1 MHYNQ
6 GDKNMFEFKFAD
18 VGEGIHE
25 GTITRWFFK
34 VGDQVKEGDV
44 LVKVETD
51 KLDVELTSPVA
62 GKILKRGL
70 KEGEVICVGDTIVLI
85 QEPGDTDAEVKNFY
99 SQNLNET
106 ATEEKN
112 DTQQEQTSAQ
122 TSLQTQKVLATPLVK
137 SLAKELGLDLTTIK
151 GTGANGKILKVDL
164 QNANNP
170 LQTQTQPTTSFVQK
184 QKTPTQNFAKSS
196 QETEIVKIS
205 RLRKAIA
212 QKMVLS
218 KGTIPETTLMDEVN
232 ITALVTLRKQAK
244 DQAQL
249 QGIKLTFMAF
259 IMKAVTIALQEFP
272 VFNASYDDVK
282 EEVNYKKFINLGI
295 AVDTKDG
302 LIVPNIKDTN
312 KLTLLEMAQ
321 KLQQVAKA
329 TNERKVEL
337 NQLQNGTFTITN
349 FGSIDI
355 TYGTPV
361 INYPEL
367 AILGVGKITKKPI
380 VENNQIVIADIL
392 PLSLSIDHRIIDGA
406 DGGRFLKRV
415 KELLKT
421 PTLLLLS

>member
-1 MHYNQ
+1 
-6 GDKNMFEFKFAD
+6 MFEFKFAD

-62 GKILKRGL
+62 GKILKRDL

-85 QEPGDTDAEVKNFY
+85 QEPGDTDTDVKNFS

-106 ATEEKN
+106 TTEEKN
-112 DTQQEQTSAQ
+112 DNQQTQ
-122 TSLQTQKVLATPLVK
+122 TSLQAYLPPQKVLATPLVK

-151 GTGANGKILKVDL
+151 GTGENGKILKVDL
-164 QNANNP
+164 QNTTNP
-170 LQTQTQPTTSFVQK
+170 LQPQPIQPANSFVKEQPT
-184 QKTPTQNFAKSS
+184 PTFAASS
-196 QETEIVKIS
+196 QETEVVKIS

-218 KGTIPETTLMDEVN
+218 KGKIPETTIMDEVN

-244 DQAQL
+244 DQAQS

-259 IMKAVTIALQEFP
+259 IMKAVAIALQEFP

-282 EEVNYKKFINLGI
+282 EEVTYKKFINLGV

-302 LIVPNIKDTN
+302 LIVPNIKDAN

-321 KLQQVAKA
+321 QLQQVAKS
-329 TNERKVEL
+329 TTERKVEL

-380 VENNQIVIADIL
+380 VENNQIVIADML
-392 PLSLSIDHRIIDGA
+392 PLSLAIDHRIIDGA

-415 KELLKT
+415 KELLNT

>member
-1 MHYNQ
+1 
-6 GDKNMFEFKFAD
+6 MFEFKFAD

-62 GKILKRGL
+62 GKILKRDL
-70 KEGEVICVGDTIVLI
+70 NEGEVICVGDTIVLI
-85 QEPGDTDAEVKNFY
+85 QEPGDTDADVKKFS
-99 SQNLNET
+99 SQNPNET
-106 ATEEKN
+106 AATEKN
-112 DTQQEQTSAQ
+112 DTQQAKTSAQ
-122 TSLQTQKVLATPLVK
+122 TSLPPQKVLATPLVK
-137 SLAKELGLDLTTIK
+137 SLAKELGLDLSTIK
-151 GTGANGKILKVDL
+151 GTGVNGKILKVDV
-164 QNANNP
+164 QKATNP
-170 LQTQTQPTTSFVQK
+170 LQTQPQPQTTQPTTPFVQE
-184 QKTPTQNFAKSS
+184 QPTPTPTFATSS
-196 QETEIVKIS
+196 QETEVLKIS

-218 KGTIPETTLMDEVN
+218 KGKIPETTLMDEVN

-244 DQAQL
+244 DQAKS

-259 IMKAVTIALQEFP
+259 IMKGVAIALQEFP

-282 EEVNYKKFINLGI
+282 EEVTYKKFINLGV

-302 LIVPNIKDTN
+302 LIVPNIKDAN

-321 KLQQVAKA
+321 QLQQVAKA
-329 TNERKVEL
+329 TTERKVEL

-367 AILGVGKITKKPI
+367 AILGVGKITKKPV
-380 VENNQIVIADIL
+380 VENSQIVIADML
-392 PLSLSIDHRIIDGA
+392 PLSLAIDHRIIDGA

-415 KELLKT
+415 KELLNT

>member
-1 MHYNQ
+1 
-6 GDKNMFEFKFAD
+6 MFEFKFAD

>member
-1 MHYNQ
+1 
-6 GDKNMFEFKFAD
+6 MFEFKFAD

-62 GKILKRGL
+62 GKILKRDL
-70 KEGEVICVGDTIVLI
+70 NEGEVICVGDTIVLI
-85 QEPGDTDAEVKNFY
+85 QESGDTDADVKKFS
-99 SQNLNET
+99 SQNPNET
-106 ATEEKN
+106 AATEKN
-112 DTQQEQTSAQ
+112 DTQQAQTSAQ
-122 TSLQTQKVLATPLVK
+122 TSLPPQKVLATPLVK
-137 SLAKELGLDLTTIK
+137 SLAKELGLDLSTIK
-151 GTGANGKILKVDL
+151 GTGVNGKILKVDV
-164 QNANNP
+164 QNATNP
-170 LQTQTQPTTSFVQK
+170 LQTQPQPKTPFVQEQPTP
-184 QKTPTQNFAKSS
+184 TPTFATSS
-196 QETEIVKIS
+196 QETEVVKIS

-218 KGTIPETTLMDEVN
+218 KGKIPETTLMDEVN

-244 DQAQL
+244 DQAQS

-259 IMKAVTIALQEFP
+259 IMKAVAIALQEFP

-282 EEVNYKKFINLGI
+282 EEVTYKKFINLGV

-302 LIVPNIKDTN
+302 LIVPNIKDAN

-321 KLQQVAKA
+321 QLQQVAKA
-329 TNERKVEL
+329 TTERKVEL

-355 TYGTPV
+355 IYGTPV

-367 AILGVGKITKKPI
+367 AILGVGKITKKPV
-380 VENNQIVIADIL
+380 VENSQIVIADML
-392 PLSLSIDHRIIDGA
+392 PLSLAIDHRIIDGA

-415 KELLKT
+415 KELLNT

>member
-1 MHYNQ
+1 
-6 GDKNMFEFKFAD
+6 MFEFKFSD

-51 KLDVELTSPVA
+51 KLDVELTSPVS
-62 GKILKRGL
+62 GKILKRDL
-70 KEGEVICVGDTIVLI
+70 EEGEVICVGDVIVLI
-85 QEPGDTDAEVKNFY
+85 QEPGD
-99 SQNLNET
+99 
-106 ATEEKN
+106 N
-112 DTQQEQTSAQ
+112 DTELQTFSPQKSNEILTEDQNPIQKLKTSTQ
-122 TSLQTQKVLATPLVK
+122 TMSLQSQKVLATPLVK

-151 GTGANGKILKVDL
+151 GTGENGKILKVDL
-164 QNANNP
+164 QNATNI
-170 LQTQTQPTTSFVQK
+170 LQKPTPFIQE
-184 QKTPTQNFAKSS
+184 PTIPKPSLDTYR

-205 RLRKAIA
+205 RLRKAIS

-218 KGTIPETTLMDEVN
+218 KEKIPDTTLMDEVN
-232 ITALVTLRKQAK
+232 VTALVKLRTQAK
-244 DQAQL
+244 IQAES

-259 IMKAVTIALQEFP
+259 IMKAVLIALQEFP

-282 EEVNYKKFINLGI
+282 EEIIYKKFINLGV

-302 LIVPNIKDTN
+302 LIVPNIKDAN
-312 KLTLLEMAQ
+312 KLTLLQMAQ
-321 KLQQVAKA
+321 QLQQVSKA
-329 TNERKVEL
+329 AIARKIEL

-355 TYGTPV
+355 AYGTPV

-367 AILGVGKITKKPI
+367 AILGVGKINQKPV
-380 VENNQIVIADIL
+380 VENNQIVIAYML

-406 DGGRFLKRV
+406 DGGRFLQRI
-415 KELLKT
+415 KELLNA

>member
-1 MHYNQ
+1 
-6 GDKNMFEFKFAD
+6 MFEFKFAD

-62 GKILKRGL
+62 GKILKRDL
-70 KEGEVICVGDTIVLI
+70 NEGEVICVGDTIVLI
-85 QEPGDTDAEVKNFY
+85 QESGDTDADVKKFS
-99 SQNLNET
+99 SQNPNET
-106 ATEEKN
+106 AATEKN
-112 DTQQEQTSAQ
+112 DTQQAQTSAQ
-122 TSLQTQKVLATPLVK
+122 TSLPPQKVLATPLVK
-137 SLAKELGLDLTTIK
+137 SLAKELGLDLSTIK
-151 GTGANGKILKVDL
+151 GTGVNGKILKVDV
-164 QNANNP
+164 QNATNP
-170 LQTQTQPTTSFVQK
+170 LQTQPQPKTPFVQEQPTP
-184 QKTPTQNFAKSS
+184 TPTFATSS
-196 QETEIVKIS
+196 QETEVVKIS

-218 KGTIPETTLMDEVN
+218 KGKIPETTLMDEVN

-244 DQAQL
+244 DQAQS

-259 IMKAVTIALQEFP
+259 IMKAVAIALQEFP

-282 EEVNYKKFINLGI
+282 EEVTYKKFINLGV

-302 LIVPNIKDTN
+302 LIVPNIKDAN

-321 KLQQVAKA
+321 QLQQVAKA
-329 TNERKVEL
+329 TTERKVEL

-367 AILGVGKITKKPI
+367 AILGVGKITKKPV
-380 VENNQIVIADIL
+380 VENSQIVIADML
-392 PLSLSIDHRIIDGA
+392 PLSLAIDHRIIDGA

-415 KELLKT
+415 KELLNT

>member
-415 KELLKT
+415 KELLNT

>member
-1 MHYNQ
+1 
-6 GDKNMFEFKFAD
+6 MFEFKFAD

-62 GKILKRGL
+62 GKILKRDL
-70 KEGEVICVGDTIVLI
+70 NEGEVICVGDTIVLI
-85 QEPGDTDAEVKNFY
+85 QEPGDTDADVKKFS
-99 SQNLNET
+99 SQNPNET
-106 ATEEKN
+106 AATEKN
-112 DTQQEQTSAQ
+112 DTQQAQTSAQ
-122 TSLQTQKVLATPLVK
+122 TSLPPQKVFATPLVK
-137 SLAKELGLDLTTIK
+137 SLAKELGLDLSTIK
-151 GTGANGKILKVDL
+151 GTGVNGKILKVDV
-164 QNANNP
+164 QNATNP
-170 LQTQTQPTTSFVQK
+170 LQTQPQPQTPQPTTPFVQE
-184 QKTPTQNFAKSS
+184 QPTPPPTFATSS
-196 QETEIVKIS
+196 QETEVVKIS

-218 KGTIPETTLMDEVN
+218 KGKIPETTLMDEVN

-244 DQAQL
+244 DQAQS

-259 IMKAVTIALQEFP
+259 IMKAVAIALQEFP

-282 EEVNYKKFINLGI
+282 EEVTYKKFINLGV

-302 LIVPNIKDTN
+302 LIVPNIKDAN

-321 KLQQVAKA
+321 QLQQVAKA
-329 TNERKVEL
+329 TTERKVEL

-367 AILGVGKITKKPI
+367 AILGVGKITKKPV
-380 VENNQIVIADIL
+380 VENSQIVIADML
-392 PLSLSIDHRIIDGA
+392 PLSLAIDHRIIDGA

-415 KELLKT
+415 KELLNT

>member
-1 MHYNQ
+1 
-6 GDKNMFEFKFAD
+6 MFEFKFAD

-62 GKILKRGL
+62 GKILKRDL
-70 KEGEVICVGDTIVLI
+70 NEGEVICVGDTIVLI
-85 QEPGDTDAEVKNFY
+85 QEPGDTDADVKKFS
-99 SQNLNET
+99 SQNPNET
-106 ATEEKN
+106 AATEKN
-112 DTQQEQTSAQ
+112 DTQQAQTSAQ
-122 TSLQTQKVLATPLVK
+122 TSLPPQKVLATPLVK
-137 SLAKELGLDLTTIK
+137 SLAKELGLDLSTIK
-151 GTGANGKILKVDL
+151 GTGVNGKILKVDV
-164 QNANNP
+164 QNATNP
-170 LQTQTQPTTSFVQK
+170 LQTQPQPQTPQPTP
-184 QKTPTQNFAKSS
+184 TPTFATSS
-196 QETEIVKIS
+196 QETEVVKIS

-218 KGTIPETTLMDEVN
+218 KGKIPETTLMDEVN

-244 DQAQL
+244 DQAQS

-259 IMKAVTIALQEFP
+259 IMKAVAIALQEFP
-272 VFNASYDDVK
+272 LFNASYDDVK
-282 EEVNYKKFINLGI
+282 EEVTYKKFINLGV

-302 LIVPNIKDTN
+302 LIVPNIKDAN

-321 KLQQVAKA
+321 QLQQVAKA
-329 TNERKVEL
+329 TTERKVEL

-367 AILGVGKITKKPI
+367 AILGVGKITKKPV
-380 VENNQIVIADIL
+380 VENSQIVIADML
-392 PLSLSIDHRIIDGA
+392 PLSLAIDHRIIDGA

-415 KELLKT
+415 KELLNNT
-421 PTLLLLS
+421 TLLLLS

>member
-1 MHYNQ
+1 
-6 GDKNMFEFKFAD
+6 MFEFKFAD

-62 GKILKRGL
+62 GKILKRDL
-70 KEGEVICVGDTIVLI
+70 NEGEVICVGDTIVLI
-85 QEPGDTDAEVKNFY
+85 QEPGDTDADVKKFS
-99 SQNLNET
+99 SQNPNET
-106 ATEEKN
+106 AATEKN
-112 DTQQEQTSAQ
+112 DTQQAQTSAQ
-122 TSLQTQKVLATPLVK
+122 TSLPPQKVLATPLVK
-137 SLAKELGLDLTTIK
+137 SLAKELGLDLSTIK
-151 GTGANGKILKVDL
+151 GTGVNGKILKVDV
-164 QNANNP
+164 QNATNP
-170 LQTQTQPTTSFVQK
+170 LQTQPQPQTPQPTTPFVQE
-184 QKTPTQNFAKSS
+184 QPTPTPTFATSS
-196 QETEIVKIS
+196 QETEVVKIS

-218 KGTIPETTLMDEVN
+218 KGKIPETTLMDEVN

-244 DQAQL
+244 DQAQS

-259 IMKAVTIALQEFP
+259 IMKAVAIALQEFP
-272 VFNASYDDVK
+272 LFNASYDDVK
-282 EEVNYKKFINLGI
+282 EEVTYKKFINLGV

-302 LIVPNIKDTN
+302 LIVPNIKDAN

-321 KLQQVAKA
+321 QLQQVAKA
-329 TNERKVEL
+329 TTERKVEL

-367 AILGVGKITKKPI
+367 AILGVGKITKKPV
-380 VENNQIVIADIL
+380 VENSQIVIADML
-392 PLSLSIDHRIIDGA
+392 PLSLAIDHRIIDGA

-415 KELLKT
+415 KELLNNT
-421 PTLLLLS
+421 TLLLLS

>member
-1 MHYNQ
+1 
-6 GDKNMFEFKFAD
+6 MFEFKFAD

-51 KLDVELTSPVA
+51 KLDVELTSPVS
-62 GKILKRGL
+62 GKILKRDL
-70 KEGEVICVGDTIVLI
+70 QEGEVIYVGDTIVLI
-85 QEPGDTDAEVKNFY
+85 QEPGDTDADVKKF
-99 SQNLNET
+99 SSKNLNDT
-106 ATEEKN
+106 AKEEKN
-112 DTQQEQTSAQ
+112 DNQKSQTSTQ
-122 TSLQTQKVLATPLVK
+122 TSLQPQKVIATPLVK
-137 SLAKELGLDLTTIK
+137 SLAQELGLDLTTIK
-151 GTGANGKILKVDL
+151 GTGANGKILKIDV
-164 QNANNP
+164 QNATNP
-170 LQTQTQPTTSFVQK
+170 LQKQSPPITSFVQE
-184 QKTPTQNFAKSS
+184 QTTPTPTFTKSS
-196 QETEIVKIS
+196 QETEVVKIS

-218 KGTIPETTLMDEVN
+218 KGKIPETTLMDEVN

-244 DQAQL
+244 DQAQS

-259 IMKAVTIALQEFP
+259 IMKAVSIALQEFP
-272 VFNASYDDVK
+272 LFNASYDDVK
-282 EEVNYKKFINLGI
+282 EEVTYKKFINLGV

-302 LIVPNIKDTN
+302 LIVPNIKDAN

-321 KLQQVAKA
+321 QLQQVAKA

-367 AILGVGKITKKPI
+367 AILGVGKITKKPV
-380 VENNQIVIADIL
+380 VENNQIVIADML
-392 PLSLSIDHRIIDGA
+392 PLSLAIDHRIIDGA

-415 KELLKT
+415 KELLNT

>member
-1 MHYNQ
+1 M
-6 GDKNMFEFKFAD
+6 
-18 VGEGIHE
+18 
-25 GTITRWFFK
+25 
-34 VGDQVKEGDV
+34 GDQVKEGDV

-62 GKILKRGL
+62 GKILKRDL
-70 KEGEVICVGDTIVLI
+70 NEGEVICVGDTIVLI
-85 QEPGDTDAEVKNFY
+85 QEPGDTDADVKKFS
-99 SQNLNET
+99 SQNPNET
-106 ATEEKN
+106 AATEKN
-112 DTQQEQTSAQ
+112 DTQQAQTSAQ
-122 TSLQTQKVLATPLVK
+122 TSLPPQKVLATPLVK
-137 SLAKELGLDLTTIK
+137 SLAKELGLDLSTIK
-151 GTGANGKILKVDL
+151 GTGVNGKILKVDV
-164 QNANNP
+164 QNATNP
-170 LQTQTQPTTSFVQK
+170 LQTQPQPTTPFVQEE
-184 QKTPTQNFAKSS
+184 QIPTPTFATSS
-196 QETEIVKIS
+196 QETEVVKIS

-218 KGTIPETTLMDEVN
+218 KGKIPETTLMDEVN

-244 DQAQL
+244 DQAQS

-259 IMKAVTIALQEFP
+259 IMKAVAIALQEFP
-272 VFNASYDDVK
+272 LFNASYDDVK
-282 EEVNYKKFINLGI
+282 EEVTYKKFINLGV

-302 LIVPNIKDTN
+302 LIVPNIKDAN

-321 KLQQVAKA
+321 QLQQVAKA
-329 TNERKVEL
+329 TTERKVEL

-367 AILGVGKITKKPI
+367 AILGVGKITKKPV
-380 VENNQIVIADIL
+380 VENSQIVIADML
-392 PLSLSIDHRIIDGA
+392 PLSLAIDHRIIDGA

-415 KELLKT
+415 KELLNT

>member
-1 MHYNQ
+1 
-6 GDKNMFEFKFAD
+6 MFEFKFAD

-62 GKILKRGL
+62 GKILKRDL
-70 KEGEVICVGDTIVLI
+70 NEGEVICVGDTIVLI
-85 QEPGDTDAEVKNFY
+85 QEPGETDADVKKFS
-99 SQNLNET
+99 SQNPNET
-106 ATEEKN
+106 AATEKN
-112 DTQQEQTSAQ
+112 DTQQAQTSEQTS
-122 TSLQTQKVLATPLVK
+122 LPPQKVLATPLVK
-137 SLAKELGLDLTTIK
+137 SLAKELGLNLSTIK
-151 GTGANGKILKVDL
+151 GTGVNGKILKVDV
-164 QNANNP
+164 QNATNP
-170 LQTQTQPTTSFVQK
+170 LQTQPQPQPQTPQPTTPFVQE
-184 QKTPTQNFAKSS
+184 QPTPTPTFATSS
-196 QETEIVKIS
+196 QETEVVKIS

-212 QKMVLS
+212 QKMVIS
-218 KGTIPETTLMDEVN
+218 KGKIPETTLMDEVN

-244 DQAQL
+244 DQAQS

-259 IMKAVTIALQEFP
+259 IMKAVAIALQEFP

-282 EEVNYKKFINLGI
+282 EEVTYKKFINLGVAI
-295 AVDTKDG
+295 DTKDG
-302 LIVPNIKDTN
+302 LIVPNIKDAN

-321 KLQQVAKA
+321 QLQQVAKA
-329 TNERKVEL
+329 TTERKVEL
-337 NQLQNGTFTITN
+337 NQIQNGTFTITN

-367 AILGVGKITKKPI
+367 AILGVGKITKKPV
-380 VENNQIVIADIL
+380 VENSQIVIADML
-392 PLSLSIDHRIIDGA
+392 PLSLAIDHRIIDGA

-415 KELLKT
+415 KELLNT

>member
-1 MHYNQ
+1 
-6 GDKNMFEFKFAD
+6 MFEFKFAD

-62 GKILKRGL
+62 GKILKRDL
-70 KEGEVICVGDTIVLI
+70 NEGEVICVGDTIVLI
-85 QEPGDTDAEVKNFY
+85 QESGDTDADVKKFS
-99 SQNLNET
+99 SQNPNET
-106 ATEEKN
+106 AATEKN
-112 DTQQEQTSAQ
+112 DTQQAQTSAQ
-122 TSLQTQKVLATPLVK
+122 TSLPPQKVLATPLVK
-137 SLAKELGLDLTTIK
+137 SLAKELGLDLSTIK
-151 GTGANGKILKVDL
+151 GTGVNGKILKVDV
-164 QNANNP
+164 QKATNP
-170 LQTQTQPTTSFVQK
+170 LQTQPQPKTPFVQEQPTP
-184 QKTPTQNFAKSS
+184 TPTFATSS
-196 QETEIVKIS
+196 QETEVVKIS

-218 KGTIPETTLMDEVN
+218 KGKIPETTLMDEVN

-244 DQAQL
+244 DQSQS

-259 IMKAVTIALQEFP
+259 IMKAVAIALQEFP

-282 EEVNYKKFINLGI
+282 EEVTYKKFINLGV

-302 LIVPNIKDTN
+302 LIVPNIKDAN

-321 KLQQVAKA
+321 QLQQVAKA
-329 TNERKVEL
+329 TTERKVEL

-367 AILGVGKITKKPI
+367 AILGVGKITKKPV
-380 VENNQIVIADIL
+380 VENSQIVIADML
-392 PLSLSIDHRIIDGA
+392 PLSLAIDHRIIDGA
-406 DGGRFLKRV
+406 VGGRFLKRV
-415 KELLKT
+415 KELLNT

>member
-1 MHYNQ
+1 
-6 GDKNMFEFKFAD
+6 MFEFKFAD

-62 GKILKRGL
+62 GKILKRDL
-70 KEGEVICVGDTIVLI
+70 NEGEIICVGDTIVLI
-85 QEPGDTDAEVKNFY
+85 QEPGDTDADVKKFS
-99 SQNLNET
+99 SQNPNET
-106 ATEEKN
+106 AATEKN
-112 DTQQEQTSAQ
+112 DTQQAQTSAK
-122 TSLQTQKVLATPLVK
+122 TSLPPQKVLATPLVK
-137 SLAKELGLDLTTIK
+137 SLAKELGLDLSTIK
-151 GTGANGKILKVDL
+151 GTGVNGKILKVDV
-164 QNANNP
+164 QNATNP
-170 LQTQTQPTTSFVQK
+170 LQTQPQTQTPQPTTPFVQE
-184 QKTPTQNFAKSS
+184 QPTPTPTFATSS
-196 QETEIVKIS
+196 QETEVVKIS

-218 KGTIPETTLMDEVN
+218 KGKIPETTLMDEVN

-244 DQAQL
+244 DQAQS

-259 IMKAVTIALQEFP
+259 IMKAVAIALQEFP

-282 EEVNYKKFINLGI
+282 EEVTYKKFINLGV

-302 LIVPNIKDTN
+302 LIVPNIKDAN

-321 KLQQVAKA
+321 QLQQVAKA
-329 TNERKVEL
+329 TTERKVEL

-367 AILGVGKITKKPI
+367 AILGVGKITKKPV
-380 VENNQIVIADIL
+380 VENSQIVIADML
-392 PLSLSIDHRIIDGA
+392 PLSLAIDHRIIDGA

-415 KELLKT
+415 KELLNT

>member
-1 MHYNQ
+1 
-6 GDKNMFEFKFAD
+6 MFEFKFAD

-62 GKILKRGL
+62 GKILKRDL
-70 KEGEVICVGDTIVLI
+70 NEGEVICVGDTIVLI
-85 QEPGDTDAEVKNFY
+85 QEPGDTDADVKKFS
-99 SQNLNET
+99 SQNPNET
-106 ATEEKN
+106 AATEKN
-112 DTQQEQTSAQ
+112 YTQQAQTSEQTS
-122 TSLQTQKVLATPLVK
+122 LPPQKVLATPLVK
-137 SLAKELGLDLTTIK
+137 SLAKELGLDLSTIK
-151 GTGANGKILKVDL
+151 GTGVNGKILKVDV
-164 QNANNP
+164 QNATNP
-170 LQTQTQPTTSFVQK
+170 LQTQPQTPQPTTPFVQE
-184 QKTPTQNFAKSS
+184 QPTPTPTFATSS
-196 QETEIVKIS
+196 QETEVVKIS

-212 QKMVLS
+212 QKMVIS
-218 KGTIPETTLMDEVN
+218 KGKIPETTLMDEVN

-244 DQAQL
+244 DQAQS

-259 IMKAVTIALQEFP
+259 IMKAVAIALQEFP

-282 EEVNYKKFINLGI
+282 EEVTYKKFINLGV

-302 LIVPNIKDTN
+302 LIVPNIKDAN

-321 KLQQVAKA
+321 QLQQVAKA
-329 TNERKVEL
+329 TTERKVEL
-337 NQLQNGTFTITN
+337 NQIQNGTFTITN

-367 AILGVGKITKKPI
+367 AILGVGKITKKPV
-380 VENNQIVIADIL
+380 VENSQIVIADML
-392 PLSLSIDHRIIDGA
+392 PLSLAIDHRIIDGA

-415 KELLKT
+415 KELLNT

>member
-1 MHYNQ
+1 
-6 GDKNMFEFKFAD
+6 MFEFKFAD

-62 GKILKRGL
+62 GKILKRDL
-70 KEGEVICVGDTIVLI
+70 NEGEVICVGDTIVLI
-85 QEPGDTDAEVKNFY
+85 QEPGDTDADVKKFS
-99 SQNLNET
+99 SQNPNET
-106 ATEEKN
+106 AATEKN
-112 DTQQEQTSAQ
+112 DTQQAQTSAQ
-122 TSLQTQKVLATPLVK
+122 TSLPPQKVLATPLVK
-137 SLAKELGLDLTTIK
+137 SLAKELGLVLSTIK
-151 GTGANGKILKVDL
+151 GTGVNGKILKVDV
-164 QNANNP
+164 QNATNP
-170 LQTQTQPTTSFVQK
+170 LKTQPQPQTPQPTTPFVQE
-184 QKTPTQNFAKSS
+184 QPNPTPTFATSS
-196 QETEIVKIS
+196 QETEVVKIS

-218 KGTIPETTLMDEVN
+218 KGKIPETTLMDEVN

-244 DQAQL
+244 DKAQS

-259 IMKAVTIALQEFP
+259 IMKAVVIALQEFP

-282 EEVNYKKFINLGI
+282 EEVTYKKFINLGV

-302 LIVPNIKDTN
+302 LIVPNIKDAN

-321 KLQQVAKA
+321 QLQQVAKA
-329 TNERKVEL
+329 TTERKVEL

-367 AILGVGKITKKPI
+367 AILGVGKITKKPVI
-380 VENNQIVIADIL
+380 ENSQIVIADML
-392 PLSLSIDHRIIDGA
+392 PLSLAIDHRIIDGA

-415 KELLKT
+415 KELLNT

>member
-1 MHYNQ
+1 
-6 GDKNMFEFKFAD
+6 MFEFKFAD

-62 GKILKRGL
+62 GKILKRDL
-70 KEGEVICVGDTIVLI
+70 NEGEVICVGDTIVLI
-85 QEPGDTDAEVKNFY
+85 QEPGDTDADVKKFS
-99 SQNLNET
+99 SQNPNET
-106 ATEEKN
+106 AATEKN
-112 DTQQEQTSAQ
+112 DTQQAQTSAQ
-122 TSLQTQKVLATPLVK
+122 TSLPPQKVLATPLVK
-137 SLAKELGLDLTTIK
+137 SLAKELGLDLSTIK
-151 GTGANGKILKVDL
+151 GTGVNGKILKVDV
-164 QNANNP
+164 QNATNP
-170 LQTQTQPTTSFVQK
+170 LQTQPQPQTPQPTTPFVQE
-184 QKTPTQNFAKSS
+184 QPTPTTTFATSS
-196 QETEIVKIS
+196 QETEVVKIS

-212 QKMVLS
+212 QKMVIS
-218 KGTIPETTLMDEVN
+218 KGKIPETTLMDEVN

-244 DQAQL
+244 DQAQS

-259 IMKAVTIALQEFP
+259 IMKAVAIALQEFP

-282 EEVNYKKFINLGI
+282 EEVTYKKFINLGV

-302 LIVPNIKDTN
+302 LIVPNIKDAN

-321 KLQQVAKA
+321 QLQQVAKA
-329 TNERKVEL
+329 TTERKVEL
-337 NQLQNGTFTITN
+337 NQIQNGTFTITN

-367 AILGVGKITKKPI
+367 AILGVGKITKKPV
-380 VENNQIVIADIL
+380 VENSQIVIADML
-392 PLSLSIDHRIIDGA
+392 PLSLAIDHRIIDGA

-415 KELLKT
+415 KELLNT

>member
-1 MHYNQ
+1 
-6 GDKNMFEFKFAD
+6 
-18 VGEGIHE
+18 
-25 GTITRWFFK
+25 FK

-62 GKILKRGL
+62 GKILKRDL
-70 KEGEVICVGDTIVLI
+70 NEGEVICVGDTIVLI
-85 QEPGDTDAEVKNFY
+85 QEPGDTDADVKKFS
-99 SQNLNET
+99 SQNPNET
-106 ATEEKN
+106 AATEKN
-112 DTQQEQTSAQ
+112 DTQQAKTSAQ
-122 TSLQTQKVLATPLVK
+122 TSLPPQKVLATPLVK
-137 SLAKELGLDLTTIK
+137 SLAKELGLDLSTIK
-151 GTGANGKILKVDL
+151 GTGVNGKILKVDV
-164 QNANNP
+164 QKATNP
-170 LQTQTQPTTSFVQK
+170 LQTQPQPQTTQPTTPFVQE
-184 QKTPTQNFAKSS
+184 QPTPTPTFATSS
-196 QETEIVKIS
+196 QETEVLKIS

-218 KGTIPETTLMDEVN
+218 KGKIPETTLMDEVN

-244 DQAQL
+244 DQAKS

-259 IMKAVTIALQEFP
+259 IMKAVAIALQEFP

-282 EEVNYKKFINLGI
+282 EEVTYKKFINLGV

-302 LIVPNIKDTN
+302 LIVPNIKDAN

-321 KLQQVAKA
+321 QLQQVAKA
-329 TNERKVEL
+329 TTERKVEL

-367 AILGVGKITKKPI
+367 AILGVGKITKKPV
-380 VENNQIVIADIL
+380 VENSQIVIADML
-392 PLSLSIDHRIIDGA
+392 PLSLAIDHRIIDGA

-415 KELLKT
+415 KELLNT

>member
-1 MHYNQ
+1 
-6 GDKNMFEFKFAD
+6 MFEFKFAD

-62 GKILKRGL
+62 GKILKRDL
-70 KEGEVICVGDTIVLI
+70 NEGEVICVGDTIVLI
-85 QEPGDTDAEVKNFY
+85 QEPGDTDADVKKFS
-99 SQNLNET
+99 SQNPNET
-106 ATEEKN
+106 AATEKN
-112 DTQQEQTSAQ
+112 DTQQAKTSAQ
-122 TSLQTQKVLATPLVK
+122 TSLPPQKVLATPLVK
-137 SLAKELGLDLTTIK
+137 SLAKELGLDLSTIK
-151 GTGANGKILKVDL
+151 GTGVNGKILKVDV
-164 QNANNP
+164 QKATNP
-170 LQTQTQPTTSFVQK
+170 LQTQPQPQTTQPTTPFVQE
-184 QKTPTQNFAKSS
+184 QPTPTPTFATSS
-196 QETEIVKIS
+196 QETEVLKIS

-218 KGTIPETTLMDEVN
+218 KGKIPETTLMDEVN

-244 DQAQL
+244 DQAKS

-259 IMKAVTIALQEFP
+259 IMKAVAIALQEFP

-282 EEVNYKKFINLGI
+282 EEVTYKKFINLGV

-302 LIVPNIKDTN
+302 LIVPNIKDAN

-321 KLQQVAKA
+321 QLQQVAKA
-329 TNERKVEL
+329 TTERKVEL

-367 AILGVGKITKKPI
+367 AILGVGKITKKPV
-380 VENNQIVIADIL
+380 VENSQIVIADML
-392 PLSLSIDHRIIDGA
+392 PLSLAIDHRIIDGA

-415 KELLKT
+415 KELLNT

>member
-1 MHYNQ
+1 
-6 GDKNMFEFKFAD
+6 MFEFKFAD

-34 VGDQVKEGDV
+34 VGDQVKEGDI

-62 GKILKRGL
+62 GKILKRDL
-70 KEGEVICVGDTIVLI
+70 NEGEVICVGDTIVLI
-85 QEPGDTDAEVKNFY
+85 QEPGDTDADVKKFS
-99 SQNLNET
+99 SQNPNET
-106 ATEEKN
+106 AATEKN
-112 DTQQEQTSAQ
+112 DTQQAQTSAQ
-122 TSLQTQKVLATPLVK
+122 TSLPPQKVLATPLVK
-137 SLAKELGLDLTTIK
+137 NLAKELGLDLSTIK
-151 GTGANGKILKVDL
+151 GTGVNGKILKVDV
-164 QNANNP
+164 QNTTNP
-170 LQTQTQPTTSFVQK
+170 LQTQPQPQTTQPTTPFFQE
-184 QKTPTQNFAKSS
+184 QPTPTPTFATSS
-196 QETEIVKIS
+196 QETEVVKIS

-212 QKMVLS
+212 QKMVIS
-218 KGTIPETTLMDEVN
+218 KGKIPETTLMDEVN

-244 DQAQL
+244 DQAQS

-259 IMKAVTIALQEFP
+259 IMKAVAIALQEFP

-282 EEVNYKKFINLGI
+282 EEVTYKKFINLGV

-302 LIVPNIKDTN
+302 LIVPNIKDAN

-321 KLQQVAKA
+321 QLQQVAKA
-329 TNERKVEL
+329 TTERKVEL
-337 NQLQNGTFTITN
+337 NQIQNGTFTITN

-367 AILGVGKITKKPI
+367 AILGVGKITKKPV
-380 VENNQIVIADIL
+380 VENSQIVIADML
-392 PLSLSIDHRIIDGA
+392 PLSLAIDHRIIDGA

-415 KELLKT
+415 KELLNT